1 MKDTIN
7 KIKRQPQSERKF
19 TVHTPD
25 KELGMLLQ
33 TYEDNPIKKR
43 AKDVNRIFYK
53 RRYRNDQ
60 YAYESI
66 FKISHQG
73 NENENISQWKWKYSE
88 KYENTV
94 SYLLGWLKLKG
105 LKGCQGTLTHVGKN
119 KKWYNFFEEMFG
131 SFLFILFLLAFSIFL
146 VSYRSLPPY
155 LFLCPLALY
164 LLSVSRI

>member
-73 NENENISQWKWKYSE
+73 NENENISQ
-88 KYENTV
+88 
-94 SYLLGWLKLKG
+94 
-105 LKGCQGTLTHVGKN
+105 
-119 KKWYNFFEEMFG
+119 
-131 SFLFILFLLAFSIFL
+131 
-146 VSYRSLPPY
+146 
-155 LFLCPLALY
+155 
-164 LLSVSRI
+164 